1 MTYKSADALSKPP
14 EAYQALP
21 EAIRHTLAP
30 KEWAWLSDAEKA
42 GLVQHETEPEN
53 EL

>member
-1 MTYKSADALSKPP
+1 MIPALAQALDKAYAD
-14 EAYQALP
+14 LP
-21 EAIRHTLAP
+21 EAMRFSLAP